1 MKYKQELALCVITM
15 IWGATFIVIRM
26 AMESCGPLFFVGLRF
41 GCAALILL
49 ALSSSVIRDITREEI
64 VGGSLL
70 GCIVFA
76 GFALQTAGLA
86 SLDAAKSAFLTA
98 FYVPLV
104 PLIEWIF
111 MKRRPTA
118 RSFVSLALAFVG
130 VVLLSGGFQMN
141 FEASTGEMLTLLC
154 SLIFA
159 MEIVCTGILAPRSNA
174 RRLAFVEVFVTSLL
188 SFALMPVAGE
198 EIPEFSWYVLLSACG
213 LGLSTA
219 LIQSVMVWAQKT
231 VPPSRAT
238 LIYTGEPVWG
248 GIFGYLAGERLSPS
262 CPALAG
268 KRSEKARLS
277 KRVPQGQGR
286 LLSLFRLPCILLFP
300 VGKTNQV
307 LPFLTARRAFHS
319 QEESVWRA
327 ILPTSRISA
336 RIWPGHCCSRRG
348 AFPRPRA

>member
-1 MKYKQELALCVITM
+1 MKYKQELALCLITM

-41 GCAALILL
+41 GTAALILL
-49 ALSSSVIRDITREEI
+49 GLSSPILRGLTREEV
-64 VGGSLL
+64 VGGALL
-70 GCIVFA
+70 GCIVFT

-104 PLIEWIF
+104 PLIEWLF
-111 MKRRPTA
+111 LKRRPSA

-130 VVLLSGGFQMN
+130 VVLLSGGFKLH
-141 FEASTGEMLTLLC
+141 FEASRGELLTLLC

-159 MEIVCTGILAPRSNA
+159 LEIVCTGILAPRSNA
-174 RRLAFVEVFVTSLL
+174 RRLAFVEVLVTSLL
-188 SFALMPVAGE
+188 SFALMPVTGE
-198 EIPEFSWYVLLSACG
+198 SVPDFSWFVVLAACG

-248 GIFGYLAGERLSPS
+248 GIFGYMAGERLSPA
-262 CPALAG
+262 ALLG
-268 KRSEKARLS
+268 CGLVVS
-277 KRVPQGQGR
+277 G
-286 LLSLFRLPCILLFP
+286 LLFGIGRKKEKRDEEA
-300 VGKTNQV
+300 VG
-307 LPFLTARRAFHS
+307 
-319 QEESVWRA
+319 
-327 ILPTSRISA
+327 
-336 RIWPGHCCSRRG
+336 
-348 AFPRPRA
+348 

>member
-159 MEIVCTGILAPRSNA
+159 MEIREFP
-174 RRLAFVEVFVTSLL
+174 
-188 SFALMPVAGE
+188 
-198 EIPEFSWYVLLSACG
+198 EI
-213 LGLSTA
+213 
-219 LIQSVMVWAQKT
+219 
-231 VPPSRAT
+231 R
-238 LIYTGEPVWG
+238 
-248 GIFGYLAGERLSPS
+248 
-262 CPALAG
+262 
-268 KRSEKARLS
+268 
-277 KRVPQGQGR
+277 
-286 LLSLFRLPCILLFP
+286 
-300 VGKTNQV
+300 
-307 LPFLTARRAFHS
+307 
-319 QEESVWRA
+319 
-327 ILPTSRISA
+327 
-336 RIWPGHCCSRRG
+336 
-348 AFPRPRA
+348 

>member
-141 FEASTGEMLTLLC
+141 FEASTGEMPTLLC

-198 EIPEFSWYVLLSACG
+198 GIPEFSWYVLLSACG

-262 CPALAG
+262 ALLG
-268 KRSEKARLS
+268 CGLVVS
-277 KRVPQGQGR
+277 G
-286 LLSLFRLPCILLFP
+286 LLSGIGRKKERK
-300 VGKTNQV
+300 GKTVQKSSS
-307 LPFLTARRAFHS
+307 RA
-319 QEESVWRA
+319 
-327 ILPTSRISA
+327 
-336 RIWPGHCCSRRG
+336 G
-348 AFPRPRA
+348 